1 MYKTVQEDMRDHQV
15 EPPKEKQ
22 NTIHNSIKVLNLNI
36 TKYHLLQLIYLTV
49 NWLKGEPRVE
59 ARSVIFA

>member
-1 MYKTVQEDMRDHQV
+1 MSDHQV

-22 NTIHNSIKVLNLNI
+22 ITVHNSIKVLNLNI
-36 TKYHLLQLIYLTV
+36 TKYHLPHLIYLTA
-49 NWLKGEPRVE
+49 NWLKAEPRME

>member
-1 MYKTVQEDMRDHQV
+1 MSDHQV

-22 NTIHNSIKVLNLNI
+22 ITIHNSIKVLNLNI
-36 TKYHLLQLIYLTV
+36 TNLTHLIYLKG
-49 NWLKGEPRVE
+49 NWLKAEPRME

>member
-1 MYKTVQEDMRDHQV
+1 MRDHQV

-22 NTIHNSIKVLNLNI
+22 NIIHSSIKVLNLNI
-36 TKYHLLQLIYLTV
+36 TKYHLLQLICLTV
-49 NWLKGEPRVE
+49 NWLKVEPRVE

>member
-1 MYKTVQEDMRDHQV
+1 MRDHQV

-36 TKYHLLQLIYLTV
+36 TKYHLLQLIYLTI
-49 NWLKGEPRVE
+49 NWLKGEPMVE